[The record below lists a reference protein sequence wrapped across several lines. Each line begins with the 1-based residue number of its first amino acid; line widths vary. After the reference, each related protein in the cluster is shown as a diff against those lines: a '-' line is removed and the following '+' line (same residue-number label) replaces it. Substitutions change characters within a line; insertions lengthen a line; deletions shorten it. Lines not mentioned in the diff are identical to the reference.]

1 MFSRSRKSI
10 AAFAALGMASVALLS
25 ACGDGDTAAT
35 DPAEPADTTAVE
47 TPAEP
52 TTAETTPADEGTE
65 PADDPGATVD
75 LSGSNLNVVAAWS
88 GAEQENFEAVL
99 AQFEEDTG
107 ATVTYTSFGDN
118 GPTYISGQLEGGTP
132 PNVAVIGQPALMQQL
147 ATDGHLIPLNDEVSS
162 AVEANYSQSWLDL
175 GSVDGELYGVW
186 FKAANKSTMWYNA
199 DIWGEAGAEA
209 PEDWDGFLEQLGLIR
224 DAGYAG
230 ISIGADVGWP
240 LTDWFENV
248 YLRTAAPEMYD
259 QLTNHEIPWTD
270 DSVKVALEAL
280 ATLWGTDLV
289 QDGGAQRT
297 FPETVTEVFG
307 ADPQAGT
314 VYEGDFVAGNIAA
327 DGNST
332 VGENAL
338 FFDFPSINGSAPA
351 VVGGGDVAIQF
362 TDDDATNALMAYL
375 ASPESAAIWVPNGGL
390 TSPNNAVDTSLYP
403 DDISRQIA
411 EALTGAEAFR
421 FDMSDLTPSA
431 FGGTAGQG
439 FWQEMITFYEDPT
452 DVTGAME
459 RLEAAA
465 ASAYGS

>member
-147 ATDGHLIPLNDEVSS
+147 ATDGHLQPLNDEVKS

-186 FKAANKSTMWYNA
+186 FKAANKSTMWYNG
-199 DIWGEAGAEA
+199 DLWDEAGADA
-209 PEDWDGFLEQLGLIR
+209 AAAEDWDGFLEQLGLIR

-248 YLRTAAPEMYD
+248 YLRTAGPEMYD

-270 DSVKVALEAL
+270 PSVTEALEIL
-280 ATLWGTDLV
+280 ATLWGTDMVRRRERAVLRLPV
-289 QDGGAQRT
+289 DQRLRPRSGRWRRRRHPVHRRRGHQRPHGVPRLARVGRHLGAQRW
-297 FPETVTEVFG
+297 PDLAEQRG
-307 ADPQAGT
+307 RH
-314 VYEGDFVAGNIAA
+314 
-327 DGNST
+327 
-332 VGENAL
+332 L
-338 FFDFPSINGSAPA
+338 A
-351 VVGGGDVAIQF
+351 VPRRH
-362 TDDDATNALMAYL
+362 L
-375 ASPESAAIWVPNGGL
+375 
-390 TSPNNAVDTSLYP
+390 
-403 DDISRQIA
+403 
-411 EALTGAEAFR
+411 
-421 FDMSDLTPSA
+421 
-431 FGGTAGQG
+431 
-439 FWQEMITFYEDPT
+439 PT
-452 DVTGAME
+452 D
-459 RLEAAA
+459 R
-465 ASAYGS
+465 